1 MPMFKKGKP
10 DPKDAPME
18 AHAAA
23 SAAAAAHAPA
33 ERSPHRDAVPVAA
46 KAHEGPAASAAA
58 APAAGPVAGAP
69 ATTLPTPGESLL
81 EGVETEK
88 VAETPV
94 AAIDDAATSNL
105 MHIFTEDQEG
115 LRANATIYDAFME
128 QLTMEQ
134 VAANAQQLL
143 DDLRA
148 AKK

>member
-18 AHAAA
+18 AAAA
-23 SAAAAAHAPA
+23 HVAAAAHAPA
-33 ERSPHRDAVPVAA
+33 ERSPHRDAVPVAP
-46 KAHEGPAASAAA
+46 KAQQ
-58 APAAGPVAGAP
+58 APAAANVASPAAHPVAGGAG
-69 ATTLPTPGESLL
+69 ATSPTPGESLL
-81 EGVETEK
+81 EGIETEE

-94 AAIDDAATSNL
+94 AAIDDATTSNL

-128 QLTMEQ
+128 ELTMEQ
-134 VAANAQQLL
+134 VAATAQQLL

>member
-1 MPMFKKGKP
+1 MPMFKRGKP
-10 DPKDAPME
+10 DSKDAPIE

-23 SAAAAAHAPA
+23 PAVAAHAPV

-46 KAHEGPAASAAA
+46 KAHETPAAVPAV

-69 ATTLPTPGESLL
+69 AAGLPTPGESLL
-81 EGVETEK
+81 EGIEDEK
-88 VAETPV
+88 VVDVPA
-94 AAIDDAATSNL
+94 AAIDDKTTSNL